1 MKSFL
6 AVLAVFPFHAFS
18 LPGVAAYSVVLP
30 RAEEV
35 TVDIPSGTIIGTV
48 TEVESFNGIPF
59 ADPPVGQL
67 RLRPPKKLSRPL
79 GNFNATGIAPGCPQ
93 MPPNTTEVNLPP
105 LAGNDITPPMW
116 EEGVVKGQEDCLTV
130 TVQRPKG
137 TRADEKL
144 PVLYYIF
151 GGGFMF
157 GATNVNNA
165 EKFIK
170 FAEKQ
175 DQKFIFVGVNYRL
188 GGFGFLGGEEIL
200 EDGSANLGLLDQR
213 LGLEWVADN
222 IGYFGGDAEKVTL
235 WGQSAGSISAFDQ
248 MAMYDGNAMYNGKS
262 LFRAAI
268 LNSGTVLPT
277 EPVDSNKA
285 KAIFNSVV
293 EAANCS
299 SSDSKLEC
307 LRSIPFE
314 QFYRA
319 ANSVPRILDN
329 SSLALSY
336 LPRPDGTVLT
346 DSPNVLANEGRY
358 YAVPAIVT
366 DQEDEGTLFSFAQ
379 IDVNS
384 TELLISYLSEKFF
397 DRATREQV
405 AELVE
410 TYPEDSAAGSPFR
423 TGQLNEWYEDEY
435 GNGKGFK
442 RIAALLG
449 DFVFTLARRLALDA
463 MATSRKKVPLWSSI
477 SSIGH
482 GLLPYFGTPH
492 GTDLNMIF
500 NGVGNPA
507 TSTRTY
513 YLNFLYNLDP
523 NRGKT
528 GFQSWPRWTP
538 DEPQILWTT
547 LLLGNRIKEDTF
559 RNDSYTFM
567 KKNTQVLYF

>member
-1 MKSFL
+1 MNFIF
-6 AVLAVFPFHAFS
+6 AALAVFPFHAFS
-18 LPGVAAYSVVLP
+18 LPSTTAYSVVLP

-35 TVDIPSGTIIGTV
+35 IVEVPSGTIIGSV
-48 TEVESFNGIPF
+48 TGVESFNGIPF

-67 RLRPPKKLSRPL
+67 RLRPPEKLSRPL
-79 GNFNATGIAPGCPQ
+79 GIFNATGQAPGCPQ

-157 GATNVNNA
+157 GSTNTIKA
-165 EKFIK
+165 EKFIQ

-175 DQKFIFVGVNYRL
+175 DQRFIFVGVNYRV
-188 GGFGFLGGEEIL
+188 GGFGFLGGGEIL

-222 IGYFGGDAEKVTL
+222 IANFGGDPDKVTL

-248 MAMYDGNAMYNGKS
+248 MAMYDGDAVYKDKP

-277 EPVDSNKA
+277 EPVDSRKA
-285 KAIFNSVV
+285 KAIFKSVV

-299 SSDSKLEC
+299 ASLSKLEC
-307 LRSIPFE
+307 LRSLPFE
-314 QFYRA
+314 QFYHA

-336 LPRPDGTVLT
+336 LPRPDGTILT
-346 DSPNVLANEGRY
+346 DSPDVLARQGRY

-384 TELLISYLSEKFF
+384 TNLLINYLSQNFF
-397 DRATREQV
+397 DNATKEQV
-405 AELVE
+405 AELVG

-423 TGQLNEWYEDEY
+423 TRQRNEWYQDEY
-435 GNGKGFK
+435 GNGPGFK

-449 DFVFTLARRLALDA
+449 DFVFTLARRLALEA
-463 MATSRKKVPLWSSI
+463 MATSRKEVPLWSSI

-482 GLLPYFGTPH
+482 VLLPYFGTPH

-500 NGVGNPA
+500 NGIGIPA
-507 TSTRTY
+507 VSTRTY

-523 NRGKT
+523 NVGKS
-528 GFQSWPRWTP
+528 GYKNWPRWTP
-538 DEPQILWTT
+538 DERQLLWTK
-547 LLLGNRIKEDTF
+547 LFSNGIIEDTF

-567 KKNTQVLYF
+567 KENTRALYF